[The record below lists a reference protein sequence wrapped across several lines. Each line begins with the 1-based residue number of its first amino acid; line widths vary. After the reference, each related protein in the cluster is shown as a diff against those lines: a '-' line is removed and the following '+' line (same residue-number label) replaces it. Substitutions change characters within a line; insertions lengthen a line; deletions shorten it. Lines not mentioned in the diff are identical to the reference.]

1 MHCFSSIYLIK
12 LNLVIKLH
20 LDIKNLRLERHL
32 TQKELAKKIKISQS
46 YLSKLENNNK
56 SKILGLR
63 LKTVHDLATALDVKE
78 NKILILDKD

>member
-1 MHCFSSIYLIK
+1 MHF
-12 LNLVIKLH
+12 
-20 LDIKNLRLERHL
+20 RLELNL

-56 SKILGLR
+56 SKVLGLK
-63 LKTVHDLATALDVKE
+63 LKTIRDLATVLSVKE

>member
-1 MHCFSSIYLIK
+1 MI
-12 LNLVIKLH
+12 NLY
-20 LDIKNLRLERHL
+20 LDIKHFRLERNL

-56 SKILGLR
+56 SKVLGLK
-63 LKTVHDLATALDVKE
+63 LKTIRDLATVLSVKE

>member
-1 MHCFSSIYLIK
+1 MY
-12 LNLVIKLH
+12 
-20 LDIKNLRLERHL
+20 LDIKHFRLERNL

-56 SKILGLR
+56 SKVLGLK
-63 LKTVHDLATALDVKE
+63 LKTIRDLATVLSVKE